1 MADTFFE
8 KFTRCVKLCGL
19 FFSWL
24 FSSHA
29 DWLDRITWLCSTSLA
44 ESMSVR
50 IKTGLF
56 CLIELLRCMQLD
68 LMRLKFRFYWRVH
81 WSTNY
86 NTPSPPRP
94 LSPSQY
100 VWVWCRTLAGFAY
113 LFFVQKLP
121 IIYLLLLFCLHW
133 SPLIFKIISRCSC
146 LLFMLGATSNFSG
159 FCWINLPRNL
169 ILHWT
174 DILYL
179 SFTKFQRFLLEEGF
193 DFH

>member
-1 MADTFFE
+1 MWA
-8 KFTRCVKLCGL
+8 

-50 IKTGLF
+50 IKTGFF

-100 VWVWCRTLAGFAY
+100 VWLWCRILAGFAIFSLYKSCLLY
-113 LFFVQKLP
+113 LSCYSFAFIGRPWSSKL
-121 IIYLLLLFCLHW
+121 
-133 SPLIFKIISRCSC
+133 SSRCSC
-146 LLFMLGATSNFSG
+146 LLFMLGVTSNLSG
-159 FCWINLPRNL
+159 FCWIDLPRNL

-179 SFTKFQRFLLEEGF
+179 SFISRSFRDSF
-193 DFH
+193 